1 MILRTLSASFVGCM
15 LLIAP
20 VSATA
25 ADRGPSTSEER
36 KQVIELIH
44 AWQANPLGPQAKD
57 QFATVLKFFADAP
70 DLTVH
75 ICMILDKLPKGDK
88 KDANTIFGGGFM
100 GQAAFVIE
108 NVEKRPDLL
117 GEYEAGTE
125 SALRAYEMLLQAN
138 PKDRESYL
146 DDLIR
151 RRDSGTL
158 ADFVKERSLTACKN

>member
-1 MILRTLSASFVGCM
+1 MFTRALAASLVGCV

-20 VSATA
+20 IAATA
-25 ADRGPSTSEER
+25 ADRGPSTPEER

-57 QFATVLKFFADAP
+57 QFATVLKFFVDVP
-70 DLTVH
+70 DMTVH
-75 ICMILDKLPKGDK
+75 VCTILDKLPKGDK
-88 KDANTIFGGGFM
+88 KDGNTIFGGAFM

-108 NVEKRPDLL
+108 NVEKRPDLP

-125 SALRAYEMLLQAN
+125 SALRVYEMLLQAN

-158 ADFVKERSLTACKN
+158 ADFVKERSLTACEN